1 MKETLVAPPVAGSGV
16 AARLCSRSPTP
27 PSMNYAR
34 IDEVEVKKSLSLPPA
49 GLASSA
55 AAWVG
60 DGREADI
67 LFIRG
72 TPREPGAYDQPFVT
86 RAAGDEAAMDRAT
99 ASEKMR
105 VAGLVLARGGSEAVK
120 KKNARVLC
128 GLPLLT
134 WVLRPMKHC
143 KTLDE
148 IWVST
153 DDQEIEDIAATES
166 CAVISVNDVDW
177 ICSRSPA
184 TQSPMRAHL
193 VFFFAG
199 IDVVALV
206 QCTSPCLVP
215 SYLDEAVNLVTSDRY
230 DSVFSVTRDYKWR
243 WTELSQDGT
252 TRPLNFDPAQRLCRQ
267 EWAGEIVETGHFY
280 VTRAEYVQDGLLQGG
295 RCGFVELPQ
304 YLCHE
309 VDTEDDLLIVEQK
322 LQKYGFKGD
331 IVLDAPSEFQ

>member
-1 MKETLVAPPVAGSGV
+1 MEDDRT
-16 AARLCSRSPTP
+16 AA
-27 PSMNYAR
+27 
-34 IDEVEVKKSLSLPPA
+34 K
-49 GLASSA
+49 
-55 AAWVG
+55 
-60 DGREADI
+60 
-67 LFIRG
+67 
-72 TPREPGAYDQPFVT
+72 
-86 RAAGDEAAMDRAT
+86 
-99 ASEKMR
+99 KMR

-120 KKNARVLC
+120 KKNARLVC
-128 GLPLLT
+128 GLPLLS

-166 CAVISVNDVDW
+166 CSVVRRSEEFAQGDSPSVLAVHEFTREV
-177 ICSRSPA
+177 P
-184 TQSPMRAHL
+184 
-193 VFFFAG
+193 G

-215 SYLDEAVNLVTSDRY
+215 SYLDEAVNLVTSDKY

-243 WTELSQDGT
+243 WTELSEDGT

-267 EWAGEIVETGHFY
+267 EWAGEIVESGHFY
-280 VTRAEYVQDGLLQGG
+280 VTRTEYIQDGLLQGG
-295 RCGFVELPQ
+295 RCGYVELPQ

-309 VDTEDDLLIVEQK
+309 VDTEDDFLIVEQK

>member
-1 MKETLVAPPVAGSGV
+1 
-16 AARLCSRSPTP
+16 
-27 PSMNYAR
+27 
-34 IDEVEVKKSLSLPPA
+34 
-49 GLASSA
+49 
-55 AAWVG
+55 
-60 DGREADI
+60 
-67 LFIRG
+67 
-72 TPREPGAYDQPFVT
+72 
-86 RAAGDEAAMDRAT
+86 MDRAT
-99 ASEKMR
+99 ASKKMR

-134 WVLRPMKHC
+134 WVLRPMKALQDARRNLGVDRRPRNRGHRGHGVVRSVVRRSAEFAQPDSPSV
-143 KTLDE
+143 LA
-148 IWVST
+148 V
-153 DDQEIEDIAATES
+153 QEF
-166 CAVISVNDVDW
+166 
-177 ICSRSPA
+177 
-184 TQSPMRAHL
+184 MRE
-193 VFFFAG
+193 VPG

-267 EWAGEIVETGHFY
+267 EWVGEIVETGHFY